1 VGKIVMATVKGDV
14 HDIGKNI
21 VGVVLQ
27 CNNFEIIDLGGRVA
41 AQTILETAKKEN
53 ADIIGLSGLITP
65 SLEEMAHVA
74 KEMERQGFSVPLLI
88 GGATTSRAHTAVKIE
103 PNYHGSTVWVKD
115 ASRAV
120 GVAQNLISDE
130 LRDDYVAKLR
140 HEYAQVREQ
149 HAGRRAHTKWLS
161 LTQARANKAKI
172 DWVGY
177 TPPVP
182 SFLGVKVFDDYALEE
197 IARYIDWTP
206 FFHTWELHG
215 SYPKILDDAEKGA
228 EARKLFDD
236 AQRILQQMIA
246 EGWLEAKAVVG
257 FFPANSVDDDDI
269 EVYSDE
275 SRGQVLAT
283 LHHLR
288 QQDEKP
294 PGRPN
299 QCLSDFVAPKGS
311 GLQDYIGAFA
321 VTAGLGIEDHV
332 RRFEEA
338 HDDYHAI
345 MVKALADRLA
355 EAFAELMHE
364 RVRKEFWGY
373 ASQERLNN
381 EALIREEYRGIRPA
395 PGYPACP
402 EHTEK
407 GVLWRLIDAEYNARI
422 QLTDHFAMW
431 PAASV
436 SGWYFSH
443 PAAKYFAVGKINKD
457 QVMDYARRKGMALA
471 EAERWLAPNLGYE
484 PD

>member
-1 VGKIVMATVKGDV
+1 VKGDV

-27 CNNFEIIDLGGRVA
+27 CNNFEVIDLGVMVA
-41 AQTILETAKKEN
+41 AQTILDAAKKEN

-65 SLEEMAHVA
+65 SLDEMAHVA
-74 KEMERQGFSVPLLI
+74 REMERQGFTVPLLI

-103 PNYHGSTVWVKD
+103 PHYHGPTVWVKD

-130 LRDDYVAKLR
+130 FKDAYVAKMR
-140 HEYAQVREQ
+140 DEYVQVREQ

-161 LTQARANKAKI
+161 LAQARANKVKI
-172 DWVGY
+172 DWSAY
-177 TPPVP
+177 APPVP
-182 SFLGVKVFDDYALEE
+182 QFLGIKVIDDCSLEE

-206 FFHTWELHG
+206 FFHAWEMRG
-215 SYPKILDDAEKGA
+215 SYPKILDDAEKGV
-228 EARKLFDD
+228 EARKLFAD
-236 AQRILQQMIA
+236 AQQILQKIIA
-246 EGWLEAKAVVG
+246 GKWLEAKAVIG

-275 SRGQVLAT
+275 SRSQVLTT

-299 QCLSDFVAPKGS
+299 QCLSDFVAPKAT
-311 GLQDYIGAFA
+311 GLKDYIGAFA
-321 VTAGLGIEDHV
+321 VTAGLGIDEHV
-332 RRFEEA
+332 QRFEAA

-355 EAFAELMHE
+355 EAFAELMHQ
-364 RVRKEFWGY
+364 RVRKEFWAY
-373 ASQERLNN
+373 APQEQLGN
-381 EALIREEYRGIRPA
+381 EDLIREEYRGIRPA

-407 GVLWRLIDAEYNARI
+407 GLLWYLLDAEKNAQI

-431 PAASV
+431 HAASV
-436 SGWYFSH
+436 SGWYFAH
-443 PAAKYFAVGKINKD
+443 PEAKYFAVGKINKD
-457 QVMDYARRKGMALA
+457 QVADYARRKGMTLA